1 MENRI
6 LLPVG
11 LAFLLMLVGCEV
23 DILAPPPP
31 PPPPP
36 PPATITIDYQ
46 WTYAGSVYSLDLEVF
61 EEDYQDARHAHR
73 IPHDEYYG
81 ELVSYSLGL
90 GYAEAACVADG
101 LYELARRTH
110 LGSQLLPLAMR
121 FVQQASPEAD
131 FEVGLPF
138 HYPLESLV
146 DGGRNSADQAI
157 MGAALLENL
166 GYATG
171 IAIFWN
177 TWGGPIH
184 AALGISDD
192 DWQPHDYDN
201 LGTGWTFLEATAW
214 GDYRPV
220 GNRPSWLDDYD
231 AWVVWPLWEAS
242 QSPPSPRKGGRAQL
256 DARPAVPEA

>member
-6 LLPVG
+6 LVPVG
-11 LAFLLMLVGCEV
+11 LAFLLMLAGCEV
-23 DILAPPPP
+23 EILAPPPP

-36 PPATITIDYQ
+36 PPATITVGYQ
-46 WTYAGSVYSLDLEVF
+46 WTFADAFYSLDLEVF
-61 EEDYQDARHAHR
+61 EDDYQAAQHAPR

-81 ELVSYSLGL
+81 ELVSYSLGP

-110 LGSQLLPLAMR
+110 LGSELLPLAVS
-121 FVQQASPEAD
+121 FTQQASVDAA
-131 FEVGLPF
+131 FEVRLPF

-146 DGGRNSADQAI
+146 DGGGNSADQAV
-157 MGAALLENL
+157 MGAAVLENL
-166 GYATG
+166 GFATG

-184 AALGISDD
+184 AALAVSDD
-192 DWQPHDYDN
+192 EWQPHDYDN
-201 LGTGWTFLEATAW
+201 LGTGWTFLEPTAC
-214 GDYRPV
+214 GDYRRI
-220 GNRPSWLDDYD
+220 GSRPSWLYDYD

-242 QSPPSPRKGGRAQL
+242 QSAPSPRKGGKAQL
-256 DARPAVPEA
+256 DARPAVPKA